1 MGAGFGARVLEFGAW
16 DWVFMGLGACASAR
30 LFGDRVLDLVSR
42 CWGFGLGN
50 WGWDWGEEAPSSPSL
65 FLQIL
70 ES

>member
-1 MGAGFGARVLEFGAW
+1 
-16 DWVFMGLGACASAR
+16 MGLGACASAR